1 MAQNNGAANV
11 LVNAGKS
18 SSGGVGRF
26 AQGQRAQD
34 PRGTFRRLMSFY
46 LAEGRAVFAVAALL
60 LVQTLLGVSAPWLI
74 GKTVDRLGSAS
85 ALGVVRSMVLA
96 LLAVYAASWL
106 LDLLQGLMMNAASQ
120 RIVRAMRRTL
130 FDKFQTLPLA
140 YHDGQT
146 HGELMSRMTNDI
158 DNISRVIAACTT
170 SLVSAGVTLLGS
182 LAVMLALS
190 RWMTLAVL
198 IIVPLVFLVTK
209 IAGGHCRRLFGE
221 QQAEL
226 GRLNGITEETI
237 AGQKIV
243 KAFDREERVVGDF
256 AAVNERL
263 RRVSTSAYIWAGL
276 LMPMINAIS
285 NIGYLSVAV
294 MGGVLTA
301 KNLASV
307 GTIATFIT
315 YSRQIAH
322 PLNNLAGVYNNL
334 QSALAGAERIFQVL
348 DEADEP
354 EDAPDAVEL
363 RSFDGH
369 VRFENVSFAYQPGK
383 EVLHGVSFEAKP
395 GQKIALVGATGAG
408 KTTVVNLLTR
418 FYDVTEGTVYLDG
431 VDIRRYKRDSLRR
444 EFSVVL
450 QDTCL
455 FTGTIADNIRYGYP
469 EATDEEVIAAA
480 KAGGAHSFIMRL
492 SDGYETQVSGGST
505 TLSQGQRQLIAIS
518 RAVLC
523 RAPILILDEATSSVD
538 TRTELRIQAA
548 MLDLVKGST
557 SFVIAH
563 RLSTIRDADQ
573 ILVMRNGQIVER
585 GSHEELLSLGGEY
598 AEMYRWVGAETTE

>member
-1 MAQNNGAANV
+1 MAQNNGAAGV
-11 LVNAGKS
+11 LVSTGKS
-18 SSGGVGRF
+18 SAGGIGRF
-26 AQGQRAQD
+26 TQGQKAKD
-34 PRGTFRRLMSFY
+34 PRGTFRRLLRFY
-46 LAEGRAVFAVAALL
+46 LEQGRAIFAVAALL
-60 LVQTLLGVSAPWLI
+60 LVQTILGVTAPWLI
-74 GKTVDRLGSAS
+74 GKTVDEMRG
-85 ALGVVRSMVLA
+85 GVRFDAVHTLVLV
-96 LLAVYAASWL
+96 LLAVYGTSWL
-106 LDLLQGLMMNAASQ
+106 IDLIQGMLMNAASQ
-120 RIVRAMRRTL
+120 RIVYTMRRAL

-140 YHDGQT
+140 YHDSQP

-158 DNISRVIAACTT
+158 DNISRVIATCTT

-182 LAVMLALS
+182 LVIMLYLS

-198 IIVPLVFLVTK
+198 IIVPLVWLVTR
-209 IAGGHCRRLFGE
+209 IAGTHCRRLFGA

-237 AGQKIV
+237 SGQKIV
-243 KAFDREERVVGDF
+243 KAFDREEQVIRDF
-256 AAVNERL
+256 AAVNRRL
-263 RRVSTSAYIWAGL
+263 QKVGTSAFIWAGI

-294 MGGVLTA
+294 VGGLLMT
-301 KNLASV
+301 KSLISV
-307 GTIATFIT
+307 GTVATFIT

-334 QSALAGAERIFQVL
+334 QSALAGAERIFEVM

-354 EDAPDAVEL
+354 EDEPDAVEL
-363 RSFDGH
+363 TTFDGH
-369 VRFENVSFAYQPGK
+369 VRFEDVSFAYTPGK
-383 EVLHGVSFEAKP
+383 DVIRHISFEAQP

-418 FYDVTEGTVYLDG
+418 FYDVSNGAVYLDG
-431 VDIRRYKRDSLRR
+431 VDIRHYRRDSLRR

-469 EATDEEVIAAA
+469 EATEEEVVAAA
-480 KAGGAHSFIMRL
+480 KASGAHEFIMRL
-492 SDGYETQVSGGST
+492 SDGYQTQVSGSSNV
-505 TLSQGQRQLIAIS
+505 LSQGQRQLIAIS

-548 MLDLVKGST
+548 MMNLVKGST

-563 RLSTIRDADQ
+563 RLSTIRDADL
-573 ILVMRNGQIVER
+573 ILVMRDGQIVER
-585 GSHEELLSLGGEY
+585 GTHQELLAL
-598 AEMYRWVGAETTE
+598 